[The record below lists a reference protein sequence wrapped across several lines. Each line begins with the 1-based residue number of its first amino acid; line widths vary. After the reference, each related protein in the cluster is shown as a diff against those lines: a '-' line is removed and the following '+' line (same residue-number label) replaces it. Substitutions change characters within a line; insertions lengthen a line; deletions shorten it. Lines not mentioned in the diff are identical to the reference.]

1 MNIARL
7 VRLLPAPLRRP
18 RLVRA
23 LLRLSPGSAVQ
34 HVPFNDGA
42 RVIADISDPFP
53 RAYMLSGVFEPEFF
67 EVAVPFL
74 RRGGAFLDV
83 GANVGFCSFGLVH
96 ALTGGPPVDFHLFEA
111 NARLCALLQRSAAL
125 HAGQSVT
132 VVHGCVTNA
141 PGTSRLHVVREQ
153 LGASYISDDGTEA
166 VPNVV
171 LDQYL
176 DARAVARVPLVKLD
190 IEGLEPLA
198 IEGAQRSLS
207 SGRIEAVYLEVSAP
221 NLARQGFTPAMV
233 LSALRD
239 AGFEVFYV
247 RQADLRQGA
256 SAGPPTMLEI
266 DGAAI
271 RAGRVHA
278 FPADH
283 QTDLLAVHRSTL
295 AARAAEDA

>member
-1 MNIARL
+1 VNIARL
-7 VRLLPAPLRRP
+7 VRVLPRPLRRH

-34 HVPFNDGA
+34 EIRFNDGA
-42 RVIADISDPFP
+42 RLVADITDPFP
-53 RAYMLSGVFEPEFF
+53 RAYLLSSVFEPEFF
-67 EVAVPFL
+67 AVAAPFL

-132 VVHGCVTNA
+132 VVHGCVTSA

-153 LGASYISDDGTEA
+153 LGASYISDDGTEE

-171 LDQYL
+171 LDDYL

-190 IEGLEPLA
+190 IEGLEPRA
-198 IEGAQRSLS
+198 IEGARRSLS

-221 NLARQGFTPAMV
+221 NLARQGFSPAAT
-233 LSALRD
+233 LSALGE
-239 AGFEVFYV
+239 AGFEVFFV
-247 RQADLRQGA
+247 RDADLR
-256 SAGPPTMLEI
+256 AGDAARAVVIEVG
-266 DGAAI
+266 GAAI
-271 RAGRVHA
+271 RAERVGA
-278 FPADH
+278 FPPDH
-283 QTDLLAVHRSTL
+283 QTDVLAVHRSSA
-295 AARAAEDA
+295 AARAVRQP